1 MKALLRRALA
11 FLKVEPFDSV
21 VFMGITKGT
30 RNVVIKLGSP
40 LELRPE
46 LLSFFS
52 EGLAHFVRFDSQAQ
66 MEFLKFLGENLDPP
80 LDDLDPTSENLYL
93 ECRNKVAADLKGWAK
108 VRWSTQP
115 FSNMV
120 TSVRRQVLLTCRDQL
135 WETAVPLLQ
144 TVLDRVSDSVHE
156 ISSYQLIHFPFDSVI
171 AKR

>member
-1 MKALLRRALA
+1 MKALLCRALA
-11 FLKVEPFDSV
+11 FLDAEPFDSA
-21 VFMGITKGT
+21 VFMAVTKGT
-30 RNVVIKLGSP
+30 RNVVLKLGSP
-40 LELRPE
+40 LELRLE

-52 EGLAHFVRFDSQAQ
+52 EVLSRLVRFDLQAQ
-66 MEFLKFLGENLDPP
+66 MEFLKFLGENLDLP

-93 ECRNKVAADLKGWAK
+93 ECRNNVAAELKGWAK
-108 VRWSTQP
+108 VRCSTQP

-156 ISSYQLIHFPFDSVI
+156 ISSYQLIHFPFDSVV